1 MQSHYPSFMQCCD
14 PQCMQRG
21 YPEFTQRFAH
31 IRVKILLLTYANRIH
46 FCRGSSPLMQCVY
59 SIFLEWSKC
68 SVAAMQRDLV
78 MLCIYAARLPRM
90 PEVRLICIYAAD
102 LTAFQQSQC
111 PSFMQQVGLNLCSR
125 FAYICAAGLLAFMQ
139 QIYVHLCRRS
149 SGMYT
154 ADLLAFMQTF
164 VWHVCSR
171 FTCIYAADI
180 QSTIRLPHI
189 YAGSLPIFEMRLP
202 GPIL

>member
-1 MQSHYPSFMQCCD
+1 MQCSSYAKRPSYAMHLCSKTT
-14 PQCMQRG
+14 PNARSETNLHLCS
-21 YPEFTQRFAH
+21 RFNC
-31 IRVKILLLTYANRIH
+31 ISTITMPLIH
-46 FCRGSSPLMQCVY
+46 AAGR
-59 SIFLEWSKC
+59 LE
-68 SVAAMQRDLV
+68 
-78 MLCIYAARLPRM
+78 
-90 PEVRLICIYAAD
+90 
-102 LTAFQQSQC
+102 
-111 PSFMQQVGLNLCSR
+111 FMQQVCLHLCSR
-125 FAYICAAGLLAFMQ
+125 FACIYADVFLACMQ